1 MKLKQLVFLFIAFL
15 NINAI
20 VIAQNSSRNEIMKKL
35 INENYALAESQYT
48 LMMKS
53 VPTDRLPQSYDA
65 NKNQLISREITWWCT
80 GFYPGSLLYIYEQT
94 KNEVIKNEAMRA
106 LKVIEPNQ
114 FYTGNHDLGFMMYC
128 SYGNAYRL
136 FKDEHYKQI
145 IFNSAASLATRY
157 RPTMKSIQS
166 WNKNQYFNCPVIID
180 NMMNLEMM
188 NWVSQNGGDAKY
200 QQIAITHANTS
211 MKEFYRSDY
220 SSFHVVDFDEKTG
233 KVLRKT
239 THQGAANTSAWS
251 RGQAWGLYGYIT
263 MYRATKNIA
272 YLNHAK
278 KIAAFYLNHP
288 NLPEDKVPYW
298 DFDAGQQPI
307 AKRDASAAAITAS
320 ALMELAQ
327 FTTGAEKEK
336 YINDGVK
343 MIQSLSSDNYRSK
356 PGENGGFL
364 IKHCVGA
371 LTLNSEIDVP
381 LIYADYYFLEALK
394 RYKDWYL
401 KN

>member
-1 MKLKQLVFLFIAFL
+1 MKLKQLVIVFIAFL
-15 NINAI
+15 NFNAKL
-20 VIAQNSSRNEIMKKL
+20 IAQNSNRNEIMKNL
-35 INENYALAESQYT
+35 ITENFALAESQYT

-53 VPTDRLPQSYDA
+53 VPADKLPQSYDA
-65 NKNQLISREITWWCT
+65 NKNQLVSKEITWWCT

-94 KNEVIKNEAMRA
+94 NNEVIKAEALRA

-114 FYTGNHDLGFMMYC
+114 YYTGNHDLGFMMYC

-136 FKDEHYKQI
+136 LKDEKYKQI
-145 IFNSAASLATRY
+145 IFNAAASLATRY

-188 NWVSQNGGDAKY
+188 NWVSQNGGDSKY

-211 MKEFYRSDY
+211 MKEFYRPDY
-220 SSFHVVDFDEKTG
+220 SSYHVVDFDEKTG

-263 MYRATKNIA
+263 MYRATKNIT

-278 KIAAFYLNHP
+278 KIAQFYLNHP
-288 NLPEDKVPYW
+288 NLPKDKVPYW

-327 FTTGAEKEK
+327 YTTGTEKEK
-336 YINDGVK
+336 YLNDAVT
-343 MIQSLSSDNYRSK
+343 MIQSLSNDTYRAK
-356 PGENGGFL
+356 QGENGGFL

-381 LIYADYYFLEALK
+381 LIYADYYFLEAQK

>member
-1 MKLKQLVFLFIAFL
+1 MKLKQLVVLFIAFINL
-15 NINAI
+15 NATLF
-20 VIAQNSSRNEIMKKL
+20 AQNSSRNELMKQL
-35 INENYALAESQYT
+35 ITENYTLAESQYS
-48 LMMKS
+48 LMMKL
-53 VPTDRLPQSYDA
+53 VPSDKHPQSFDA

-80 GFYPGSLLYIYEQT
+80 GFYPGALLYIYEQT
-94 KNEVIKNEAMRA
+94 KNEVIKAEAMRA

-128 SYGNAYRL
+128 SYGNAYRI
-136 FKDEHYKQI
+136 FKDEKYKQI
-145 IFNSAASLATRY
+145 IFNAAASLATRY

-200 QQIAITHANTS
+200 QQIAVTHANTS
-211 MKEFYRSDY
+211 MKEFYRPDY

-263 MYRATKNIA
+263 MYRATKNLA

-327 FTTGAEKEK
+327 YATGAEKEK
-336 YINDGVK
+336 YINNGVK
-343 MIQSLSSDNYRSK
+343 MIQSLSSDKYRSK

-401 KN
+401 QN

>member
-35 INENYALAESQYT
+35 ISENYALAESQYT

-53 VPTDRLPQSYDA
+53 VPTDRLPQSFDA

-200 QQIAITHANTS
+200 QQIAVTHANTS
-211 MKEFYRSDY
+211 MKEFYRPDY

-263 MYRATKNIA
+263 MYRATKNLV

-278 KIAAFYLNHP
+278 KIAAFYLNHS

>member
-1 MKLKQLVFLFIAFL
+1 MRSKLLLLGCIFFTSLTL
-15 NINAI
+15 H
-20 VIAQNSSRNEIMKKL
+20 AQTNNRNEKMKKL
-35 INENYALAESQYT
+35 IAENFALADSQYNY
-48 LMMKS
+48 MMKLLPS
-53 VPTDRLPQSYDA
+53 DKMPQSYDV
-65 NKNQLISREITWWCT
+65 KTNQILNREITWWCT

-94 KNEVIKNEAMRA
+94 KNESIKTEALRA

-114 FYTGNHDLGFMMYC
+114 NYTGNHDLGFMMFC

-136 FKDEHYKQI
+136 FKDEKYKQI

-188 NWVSQNGGDAKY
+188 NWVSQNGGNPVY
-200 QQIAITHANTS
+200 QQIAETHSNTT
-211 MKEFYRSDY
+211 MKEFYRPDY
-220 SSFHVVDFDEKTG
+220 SSFHVVDFDLTTG
-233 KVLRKT
+233 KVLRKV

-251 RGQAWGLYGYIT
+251 RGQAWGLYGFIT
-263 MYRATKNIA
+263 MYRDTKNEA
-272 YLNHAK
+272 YLTHAK
-278 KIAAFYLNHP
+278 NIAAFYLNHP
-288 NLPEDKVPYW
+288 NLPSDLVPYW
-298 DFDAGQQPI
+298 DFDAGQQPL

-320 ALMELAQ
+320 ALLELAKYTQ
-327 FTTGAEKEK
+327 GAEKEK
-336 YINDGVK
+336 YINASVK
-343 MIQSLSSDNYRSK
+343 MIESLSNETYRAK
-356 PGENGGFL
+356 YGENGGFL

-401 KN
+401 NK

>member
-1 MKLKQLVFLFIAFL
+1 MKFKSLLFLAFIILSTSVFAQPTTRDQKMSQLI
-15 NINAI
+15 
-20 VIAQNSSRNEIMKKL
+20 S
-35 INENYALAESQYT
+35 ENYALANSQY
-48 LMMKS
+48 LFMMKQIPS
-53 VPTDRLPQSYDA
+53 DRMPQSYDEKT
-65 NKNQLISREITWWCT
+65 NKLLSREITWWCT

-94 KNEVIKNEAMRA
+94 KDENIKAEAMRA

-114 FYTGNHDLGFMMYC
+114 NYTGNHDLGFMMYN

-136 FKDEHYKQI
+136 FKDEKYKQI
-145 IFNSAASLATRY
+145 IFRSAESLSTRY
-157 RPTMKSIQS
+157 RPAMKSIQS

-188 NWVSQNGGDAKY
+188 NWVSQNGGDAKF
-200 QQIAITHANTS
+200 QQLAVTHTNTT
-211 MKEFYRSDY
+211 MKEFYRADY
-220 SSFHVVDFDEKTG
+220 SSFHVVDFDEQTG
-233 KVLRKT
+233 KVLKKV

-251 RGQAWGLYGYIT
+251 RGQAWGLYGFIT
-263 MYRATKNIA
+263 MYRSTKNEV
-272 YLNHAK
+272 YLNHAN

-288 NLPEDKVPYW
+288 NLPADKVPYW

-327 FTTGAEKEK
+327 YSKGAEKEN
-336 YINDGVK
+336 YINSAVT
-343 MIQSLSSDNYRSK
+343 MIESLSNDTYRAK
-356 PGENGGFL
+356 AGENGGFL
-364 IKHCVGA
+364 LKHAVGA
-371 LTLNSEIDVP
+371 LPLNSEVDVP

-401 KN
+401 KK

>member
-1 MKLKQLVFLFIAFL
+1 MKSKLLIFGCIILTSLSTF
-15 NINAI
+15 
-20 VIAQNSSRNEIMKKL
+20 AQTSNRNDKMKKL
-35 INENYALAESQYT
+35 IAENFALADSQYT
-48 LMMKS
+48 YMMKLLPS
-53 VPTDRLPQSYDA
+53 DKMPQSYDA
-65 NKNQLISREITWWCT
+65 KNNQILTREITWWCT

-94 KNEVIKNEAMRA
+94 KNEAIKAEALRA

-114 FYTGNHDLGFMMYC
+114 NYTGNHDLGFMMFC

-136 FKDEHYKQI
+136 FKDEKYKQI

-188 NWVSQNGGDAKY
+188 NWVSQHGGNAVY
-200 QQIAITHANTS
+200 QQIAETHSNTT
-211 MKEFYRSDY
+211 MKEFYRPDY
-220 SSFHVVDFDEKTG
+220 SSYHVVDFDLTTG

-251 RGQAWGLYGYIT
+251 RGQAWGLYGFTT
-263 MYRATKNIA
+263 MYRDTKNEAYLTLAKNIA
-272 YLNHAK
+272 E
-278 KIAAFYLNHP
+278 FYLNHP
-288 NLPEDKVPYW
+288 NLPSDFIPYW

-320 ALMELAQ
+320 ALLELAQ
-327 FTTGAEKEK
+327 FTQGAQKEK
-336 YINDGVK
+336 YINASVK
-343 MIQSLSSDNYRSK
+343 MMESLSNETYRAK
-356 PGENGGFL
+356 VGENGGFL

-371 LTLNSEIDVP
+371 LTLNSEVDVP
-381 LIYADYYFLEALK
+381 LVYADYYFLESLK

-401 KN
+401 K

>member
-1 MKLKQLVFLFIAFL
+1 MKNNLLIIGCLFITSFSL
-15 NINAI
+15 N
-20 VIAQNSSRNEIMKKL
+20 AQSNNSNRNEKMKKL
-35 INENYALAESQYT
+35 ITENYALADSQYSY
-48 LMMKS
+48 MMKLLPS
-53 VPTDRLPQSYDA
+53 DKMPQSFDEKN
-65 NKNQLISREITWWCT
+65 NKILTRDITWWCT

-94 KNEVIKNEAMRA
+94 KNESIKTEALRA

-114 FYTGNHDLGFMMYC
+114 NYTGNHDLGFMMFC

-136 FKDEHYKQI
+136 FKDEKYKQI

-188 NWVSQNGGDAKY
+188 NWVSQNGGNAVY
-200 QQIAITHANTS
+200 QQIAETHSNTT
-211 MKEFYRSDY
+211 MKEFYRPDY
-220 SSFHVVDFDEKTG
+220 SSYHVVDFDLTTG
-233 KVLRKT
+233 KVLRKS

-251 RGQAWGLYGYIT
+251 RGQAWGLYGFTT
-263 MYRATKNIA
+263 MYRDTKNEAYLKLAKNIA
-272 YLNHAK
+272 E
-278 KIAAFYLNHP
+278 FYLNHP
-288 NLPEDKVPYW
+288 NLPSDLVPYW
-298 DFDAGQQPI
+298 DFDAGQQPV

-320 ALMELAQ
+320 ALLELAKYS
-327 FTTGAEKEK
+327 TGAQKEK
-336 YINDGVK
+336 YINASVK
-343 MIQSLSSDNYRSK
+343 MMESLSNETYRAK
-356 PGENGGFL
+356 YGENGGFL

-381 LIYADYYFLEALK
+381 LVYADYYFLEALK

-401 KN
+401 K

>member
-1 MKLKQLVFLFIAFL
+1 MKSKLLILGCIILTSLSMF
-15 NINAI
+15 
-20 VIAQNSSRNEIMKKL
+20 AQTSNRNDKMKKL
-35 INENYALAESQYT
+35 IVENFALADSQYT
-48 LMMKS
+48 YMMKLL
-53 VPTDRLPQSYDA
+53 PTDKMPQSYDA
-65 NKNQLISREITWWCT
+65 KNNQILTREITWWCT

-94 KNEVIKNEAMRA
+94 KNETIKAEALRA

-114 FYTGNHDLGFMMYC
+114 NYTGNHDLGFMMFC

-136 FKDEHYKQI
+136 FKDEKYKQI

-188 NWVSQNGGDAKY
+188 NWVSQHGGNALY
-200 QQIAITHANTS
+200 QQIAENHSNTT
-211 MKEFYRSDY
+211 MKEFYRPDY
-220 SSFHVVDFDEKTG
+220 SSYHVVDFDLTTG

-251 RGQAWGLYGYIT
+251 RGQAWGLYGFTT
-263 MYRATKNIA
+263 MYRDTKNEAYLTLAKNIA
-272 YLNHAK
+272 E
-278 KIAAFYLNHP
+278 FYLNHP
-288 NLPEDKVPYW
+288 NLPNDFIPYW

-320 ALMELAQ
+320 ALLELAQ
-327 FTTGAEKEK
+327 FTQGAQKEK
-336 YINDGVK
+336 YINASVK
-343 MIQSLSSDNYRSK
+343 MMESLSNETYRAK
-356 PGENGGFL
+356 VGENGGFL

-401 KN
+401 N